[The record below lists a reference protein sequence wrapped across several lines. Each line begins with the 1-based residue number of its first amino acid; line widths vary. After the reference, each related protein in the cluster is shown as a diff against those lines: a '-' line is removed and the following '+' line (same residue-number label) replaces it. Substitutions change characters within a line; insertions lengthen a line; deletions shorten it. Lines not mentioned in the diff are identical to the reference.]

1 MLDWGGRQASTNI
14 RTYLH
19 TVYCIRM
26 YVCWYVNEADGQD
39 VVKLTE
45 VVSALS
51 RHTPAESCGQ
61 RQSLNRQGTHLR
73 RSAGSDRHS
82 QTEYQSN
89 HRNY

>member
-1 MLDWGGRQASTNI
+1 MQG
-14 RTYLH
+14 
-19 TVYCIRM
+19 
-26 YVCWYVNEADGQD
+26 

-73 RSAGSDRHS
+73 RSAGSNGHS

>member
-1 MLDWGGRQASTNI
+1 MLDWGGRQASTYI
-14 RTYLH
+14 DTYAH

-26 YVCWYVNEADGQD
+26 YVRRYVSEADAGD

-45 VVSALS
+45 VVSALF

-61 RQSLNRQGTHLR
+61 RQLLNRQGTHLR

>member
-1 MLDWGGRQASTNI
+1 MLDWEGRQAC
-14 RTYLH
+14 TYIH
-19 TVYCIRM
+19 TYVHRVYCIRM
-26 YVCWYVNEADGQD
+26 YVRRYVSEADVQG

-51 RHTPAESCGQ
+51 RHTPAETCGQ